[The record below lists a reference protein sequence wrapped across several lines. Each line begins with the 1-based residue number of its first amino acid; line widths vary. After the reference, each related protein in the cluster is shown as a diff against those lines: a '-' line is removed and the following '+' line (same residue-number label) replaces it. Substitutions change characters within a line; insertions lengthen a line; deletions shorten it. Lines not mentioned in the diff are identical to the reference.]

1 MKRITII
8 LMLLLLLFGG
18 FAFAQNKMVITFKD
32 GRTQSIDI
40 NTILKIEHQTASPSS
55 LISPTIGANNAS
67 VQNAEFYFQQGQ
79 ALYDKGN
86 YAEAIKAYTKAIE
99 LNPNHGEAYRRRG
112 VCKVNLKNYEAAIPD
127 YTKAIEINPKNSK
140 AYNGRGTARHK
151 GLKDYAGAMSDLN
164 MALELDPAYSS
175 AYYNRGILKTDM
187 KDFTGA
193 GNDCEA
199 SIATNRKYSPGYIC
213 LGRINYELK
222 DFHNAI
228 QMFTKAIELD
238 PKSEWAYYGRG
249 QSYKE
254 TGDAVNAAKNFQ
266 KTLEINPGRKDAQE
280 GLNQLAFM
288 QSEPPATKEYSM
300 LPEQKTAQPI
310 QQKPVKGELKPL
322 PDAVPLELKQPMD
335 IRKLTASMYNG
346 TVRAAMEAMRLVY
359 GNMTPQETKE
369 FEAKWAPL
377 FDFQTAEAVEY
388 FNKLNPLLMEFLS
401 LRAAIFQSAEEFE
414 ASWYE
419 AMVAAGYEN
428 EGGVK
433 EAMAIAGQQKTMLQ
447 SMNAR
452 LAQIVKTIETLGDP
466 PLEAKNHA
474 KKKHDG
480 TVQNIKKLIN
490 AQSPAENKYWKPTT
504 VIDEA
509 CEQAFELGR
518 TCSMKIRPVNRAGET
533 VYLTECNLIHESYQ
547 RKEHKCPPMQRRHS
561 NLISPESIATVFFKG
576 LECKSIKNPQVCPSG
591 TADKAMDSDTVAEE
605 IPGLAEMPEHKAKQ
619 EAIEFHEANIKIIER
634 NLAKDSEELSKEKDV
649 SRRQALEF
657 RILTAKAE
665 IQAEKDLI
673 ASLQTGQIVHTR
685 TEWDD
690 YAKDKFIAGIKENQ
704 IQMAKAQQ
712 QLAEAQRIAALLPP
726 EEAEKARAFI
736 AEHLSPDVIA
746 KADMG
751 KIQQVTDAI
760 FKKAEGYYQQAE
772 AQKEIADAERALMVF
787 EGIRTVGGIATSVVL
802 GQTGASVYMGVTG
815 YISGE
820 PKDAVKSAASWY
832 STAGYM
838 AVEVFEGYHKGGYLT
853 DAGIAGAIEKG
864 ATAFGLGKLF
874 EYGVNK
880 MGSIITA
887 PARRKQ
893 ELIGK
898 LKDFRQK
905 EALKSEQEF
914 IKSLPQFKNE
924 LEEGK
929 KLAKEFEQLNWKLA
943 QAKAGSLPKGEIDKL
958 EKAVVDKITS
968 VNESFHA
975 KKYLKYQG
983 SPFAQKA
990 AVYQTNKVN
999 KFVDEEF
1006 HQMMKAEGFDMKN
1019 LEFKEFRNATSKGS
1033 VGIDRDYGVVDKGS
1047 FWKMAMNKEGKP
1059 ILDKAG
1065 KPVMI
1070 RNNWIMKNGKPVSL
1084 NELQNEG
1091 SKIYRK
1097 AYEKVTGKNA
1107 DKSFQTFTTKAH
1119 SESFVDKNVLNDL
1132 RDPNNVAQLER
1143 IWGEQAGHTMQFKGL
1158 EMLHSPHLSKISGYQ
1173 EAGRGL
1179 SKEIEKKLIPFLQN
1193 AKPGKGMDSKKL
1205 KETIEHFKGIK
1216 KVLDD
1221 FSVDKI
1227 DPLTA
1232 SRKIRELSGGK
1243 DLPEILD
1250 QMRNLTEAAFKF
1262 GGLGK

>member
-1 MKRITII
+1 M
-8 LMLLLLLFGG
+8 
-18 FAFAQNKMVITFKD
+18 
-32 GRTQSIDI
+32 
-40 NTILKIEHQTASPSS
+40 
-55 LISPTIGANNAS
+55 
-67 VQNAEFYFQQGQ
+67 
-79 ALYDKGN
+79 
-86 YAEAIKAYTKAIE
+86 
-99 LNPNHGEAYRRRG
+99 
-112 VCKVNLKNYEAAIPD
+112 
-127 YTKAIEINPKNSK
+127 
-140 AYNGRGTARHK
+140 
-151 GLKDYAGAMSDLN
+151 
-164 MALELDPAYSS
+164 
-175 AYYNRGILKTDM
+175 
-187 KDFTGA
+187 
-193 GNDCEA
+193 
-199 SIATNRKYSPGYIC
+199 
-213 LGRINYELK
+213 
-222 DFHNAI
+222 
-228 QMFTKAIELD
+228 
-238 PKSEWAYYGRG
+238 
-249 QSYKE
+249 
-254 TGDAVNAAKNFQ
+254 
-266 KTLEINPGRKDAQE
+266 
-280 GLNQLAFM
+280 
-288 QSEPPATKEYSM
+288 
-300 LPEQKTAQPI
+300 
-310 QQKPVKGELKPL
+310 
-322 PDAVPLELKQPMD
+322 
-335 IRKLTASMYNG
+335 
-346 TVRAAMEAMRLVY
+346 
-359 GNMTPQETKE
+359 
-369 FEAKWAPL
+369 
-377 FDFQTAEAVEY
+377 EY

-428 EGGVK
+428 ESGVK
-433 EAMAIAGQQKTMLQ
+433 EAMAIAAQQKTMLQ

-452 LAQIVKTIETLGDP
+452 LTQIVKTIEALGNP
-466 PLEAKNHA
+466 PLEAKNRA

-480 TVQNIKKLIN
+480 IVQNIKKLIKQP
-490 AQSPAENKYWKPTT
+490 AEKKDVQSPAAKDGKCDEAFEVGLALGRKPMGTGGYSKWMAEHKSLENKYTASGH
-504 VIDEA
+504 I
-509 CEQAFELGR
+509 
-518 TCSMKIRPVNRAGET
+518 
-533 VYLTECNLIHESYQ
+533 
-547 RKEHKCPPMQRRHS
+547 CPPRQKKSSRVMNIPHPIR
-561 NLISPESIATVFFKG
+561 NAF
-576 LECKSIKNPQVCPSG
+576 LEGVYCGANPNVSDCPSG
-591 TADKAMDSDTVAEE
+591 AVDKAMDSDTVAEE
-605 IPGLAEMPEHKAKQ
+605 IPGPDEMPEHKAKQ

-634 NLAKDSEELSKEKDV
+634 NLAKDSEELSKEKDTA
-649 SRRQALEF
+649 RRQALEF

-746 KADMG
+746 KADTG

-772 AQKEIADAERALMVF
+772 AQKEIASAERALMVF

-815 YISGE
+815 YITGG
-820 PKDAVKSAASWY
+820 PVDAVRSAASWY

-838 AVEVFEGYHKGGYLT
+838 AVEVFDGYQKGGYLT
-853 DAGIAGAIEKG
+853 DAGVTGAIEKG
-864 ATAFGLGKLF
+864 VTAFGLGKLF
-874 EYGVNK
+874 EYGVKK

-887 PARRKQ
+887 PANRKQ

-914 IKSLPQFKNE
+914 MKSLPQFKKE

-958 EKAVVDKITS
+958 EKAVFDKITS

-999 KFVDEEF
+999 KAVDEEF
-1006 HQMMKAEGFDMKN
+1006 HQMMKAEGFDMTH

-1033 VGIDRDYGVVDKGS
+1033 IGIDRDFGVVDKGS
-1047 FWKMAMNKEGKP
+1047 FWKAAVNKEGKP

-1205 KETIEHFKGIK
+1205 KDTIE
-1216 KVLDD
+1216 D
-1221 FSVDKI
+1221 SV
-1227 DPLTA
+1227 T
-1232 SRKIRELSGGK
+1232 S
-1243 DLPEILD
+1243 IL
-1250 QMRNLTEAAFKF
+1250 
-1262 GGLGK
+1262 

>member
-1 MKRITII
+1 MRRLSFFI
-8 LMLLLLLFGG
+8 LSISILSAG
-18 FAFAQNKMVITFKD
+18 FAFAQTQMIITFKD

-40 NTILKIEHQTASPSS
+40 NTILRIEHQAAAPTSLNSPNANTAS
-55 LISPTIGANNAS
+55 A
-67 VQNAEFYFQQGQ
+67 QNAEFYFQQGQ
-79 ALYDKGN
+79 ALFDKGH

-99 LNPNHGEAYRRRG
+99 LNPNHDEAYRRRG
-112 VCKVNLKNYEAAIPD
+112 VCKANLKNYEAAIPD
-127 YTKAIEINPKNSK
+127 FTRAIEINPKNSR
-140 AYNGRGTARHK
+140 AYNGRGNSKNK
-151 GLKDYAGAMSDLN
+151 GLKDYAGAMSDFT
-164 MALELDPAYSS
+164 MAIELDPTYSA
-175 AYYNRGILKTDM
+175 AYYNRGNLKADM

-199 SIATNRKYSPGYIC
+199 SIAVNRKYSPGYIC
-213 LGRINYELK
+213 LGSINYELK

-228 QMFTKAIELD
+228 QLFTTAIELD
-238 PKSEWAYYGRG
+238 PRSEWAYYGRG
-249 QSYKE
+249 RSYKDI
-254 TGDAVNAAKNFQ
+254 GDTANASKDFQ
-266 KTLEINPGRKDAQE
+266 KTLEINPAHKNAQE

-288 QSEPPATKEYSM
+288 QSEPPATKEYSI
-300 LPEQKTAQPI
+300 LPEQKTAQPV
-310 QQKPVKGELKPL
+310 QPKPVKAEPKPQ
-322 PDAVPLELKQPMD
+322 PDAVPLELKQPLD

-369 FEAKWAPL
+369 FEAKWEPL
-377 FDFQTAEAVEY
+377 FDSQTAEAVEY

-419 AMVAAGYEN
+419 AMVAAGYES

-433 EAMAIAGQQKTMLQ
+433 EAMAIAEQQKTMLQ

-452 LAQIVKTIETLGDP
+452 LAQIVKTIEALGTP
-466 PLEAKNHA
+466 PLEAKNRA

-480 TVQNIKKLIN
+480 TVQNVKKLVK
-490 AQSPAENKYWKPTT
+490 QPVEEKYWKPKT
-504 VIDEA
+504 VIDEK

-518 TCSMKIRPVNRAGET
+518 TASMKIITRKNRAGET
-533 VYLTECNLIHESYQ
+533 EYVPEYTIINESFP
-547 RKEHKCPPMQRRHS
+547 REHKCPSMQHRHRDLDVPGS
-561 NLISPESIATVFFKG
+561 SLAGVFRKG
-576 LECKSIKNPQVCPSG
+576 YECQSIKDPQICPSG
-591 TADKAMDSDTVAEE
+591 TVDTGKDSDVATEEIADTNEVAEQ
-605 IPGLAEMPEHKAKQ
+605 KAKQ
-619 EAIEFHEANIKIIER
+619 EAIEFHGANIKIIER
-634 NLAKDSEELSKEKDV
+634 NLAKDAEELSKEKDA
-649 SRRQALEF
+649 SRRASLEF

-704 IQMAKAQQ
+704 IKMEKAQQ
-712 QLAEAQRIAALLPP
+712 QLAEAQRIAALLPT

-772 AQKEIADAERALMVF
+772 AQKEIASAERALMVF
-787 EGIRTVGGIATSVVL
+787 EGVRTAGGIATSVVL
-802 GQTGASVYMGVTG
+802 GQTAASVYMGVTG
-815 YISGE
+815 YISGGH
-820 PKDAVKSAASWY
+820 KDAVRSAASWY

-838 AVEVFEGYHKGGYLT
+838 AVEVFDGYQKGGYLT
-853 DAGIAGAIEKG
+853 KAGVAGAIEKG

-874 EYGVNK
+874 EYGVKK

-887 PARRKQ
+887 PAKRKQ
-893 ELIGK
+893 ELTAK

-905 EALKSEQEF
+905 EALKTEQEF
-914 IKSLPQFKNE
+914 MKSLPQFKNE

-958 EKAVVDKITS
+958 EKAVLDKISS

-999 KFVDEEF
+999 KLVDEEF
-1006 HQMMKAEGFDMKN
+1006 HQMMKAEGFDMNK

-1033 VGIDRDYGVVDKGS
+1033 MGIDRDFGVVDKGS
-1047 FWKMAMNKEGKP
+1047 FWKAAVNKEGRP

-1065 KPVMI
+1065 KPVMV
-1070 RNNWIMKNGKPVSL
+1070 RNNWIMKNGKPISL
-1084 NELQNEG
+1084 NELQNDG
-1091 SKIYRK
+1091 SKIYRR

-1143 IWGEQAGHTMQFKGL
+1143 CWGEQAGHTMQFKGL

-1205 KETIEHFKGIK
+1205 KETIEHFKDIK

-1227 DPLTA
+1227 DPITA

-1262 GGLGK
+1262 GGIGK